1 MARRERLAFGLALA
15 TVVVVPGLAAAALTS
30 LGRETL
36 GSVAWALGYG
46 SGAVLVWY
54 LWLRPLDLTGPDVA
68 AEGDDEDVDSRNGTR

>member
-1 MARRERLAFGLALA
+1 MVRRERLAFGLALA

-46 SGAVLVWY
+46 GGALLVWY

-68 AEGDDEDVDSRNGTR
+68 AGAEDEEADPRNDAR